1 MNKPRLLQMDIDSIP
16 YYADKT
22 ISEIVRQDY
31 RTAEI
36 FKKYNINFCCG
47 GQVSLGETCLMKGI
61 DSDLISAELAEASR
75 NKVLSGNIQFNNW
88 KIDFLIDYIIHVHH
102 AYLHQAI
109 PSLELR
115 LISFMEGHK
124 KKFPQLTLVQ
134 EIFQELA
141 NLVMTHTRHEE
152 EIIFPYIRQIDTAFR
167 RRESYGNLLV
177 KTLRKPLSI
186 VEKEHAKISD
196 LLQKQKAV
204 TDNYNFPVNACTN
217 HQVIYHLLKELHED
231 LVQHKHLENNILF
244 PRAIEIEQQL
254 LQV

>member
-1 MNKPRLLQMDIDSIP
+1 MNIDSIP
-16 YYADKT
+16 YYSNKM
-22 ISEIVRQDY
+22 ISDIVRQDY
-31 RTAEI
+31 RTAEV

-47 GQVSLGETCLMKGI
+47 GQVSLMETCLLR
-61 DSDLISAELAEASR
+61 DLDFDQISTELAEASR
-75 NKVLSGNIQFNNW
+75 NKVLSGNIQYNQW

-102 AYLHQAI
+102 AYIHHAI
-109 PSLELR
+109 PSLEVR

-124 KKFPQLTLVQ
+124 KKFPQLARVQ

-141 NLVMTHTRHEE
+141 GIVMTHTRHEE

-186 VEKEHAKISD
+186 VEKEHARISD
-196 LLQKQKAV
+196 LLQKLRTE
-204 TDNYNFPVNACTN
+204 TDNYTFPTNACTN
-217 HQVIYHLLKELHED
+217 HQLIFHLLKELHED
-231 LVQHKHLENNILF
+231 LVQHRHLENNILF

>member
-1 MNKPRLLQMDIDSIP
+1 MNKTGLLQMTIDP
-16 YYADKT
+16 VTYYSDKM

-31 RTAEI
+31 RTAEV

-47 GQVSLGETCLMKGI
+47 GQVSLRETCLLRGL
-61 DSDLISAELAEASR
+61 DFDLISGELTEATR
-75 NKVLSGNIQFNNW
+75 NVVLPGNIQFNKW
-88 KIDFLIDYIIHVHH
+88 KIEFLIDYIIHVHH
-102 AYLHQAI
+102 AYIHQAI

-124 KKFPQLTLVQ
+124 KKFPQLARVQ

-141 NLVMTHTRHEE
+141 NLVMAHTRHEE
-152 EIIFPYIRQIDTAFR
+152 EIIFPYIRQIDAAFR

-186 VEKEHAKISD
+186 VEKEHARISD
-196 LLQKQKAV
+196 LLLKLKME
-204 TDNYNFPVNACTN
+204 TGNYTFPANACTN
-217 HQVIYHLLKELHED
+217 HQVIFHLLKELHDD